1 MNAFEERLN
10 LEEKIKLL
18 YTMLLSRHFEEKVNE
33 LFMQGKIHGTTHLG
47 IGQEANH
54 AGVSAALKPD
64 DWILTTHRGHGH
76 FIGKGGSVQSMMAE
90 LFGSKEGICYGLG
103 GSMHL
108 ADLEHYN
115 MGSSGV
121 VGGVLP
127 LAVGMGFALKYKEQ
141 SQIVL
146 GMFGDAASNQGMALE
161 SFNLA
166 SVWEVPVL
174 FYCENN
180 MYGMSAPADK
190 FVGGN
195 NIPLRAESFGIKSK
209 AVDGNNV
216 IEVYNAVYEA
226 AEYVRKNQ
234 KPFLIESKTY
244 RWMGHSKSDIRSYR
258 TTEEEVFWKNKCP
271 IDSYKAYLKER
282 DFITDDQI
290 VALEKQSESEVEEAV
305 SVCIQQ
311 DALSFEEMLDY
322 VYCTDAGGYSS

>member
-10 LEEKIKLL
+10 LEEKNNLL
-18 YTMLLSRHFEEKVNE
+18 YIMLLSRHFEEKVNE

-54 AGVSAALKPD
+54 AGVSSALKSN

-76 FIGKGGSVQSMMAE
+76 YIGKGGSVSSMMAE
-90 LFGSKEGICYGLG
+90 LFGSKDGICDGLG

-108 ADLEHYN
+108 ADLQNFN

-127 LAVGMGFALKYKEQ
+127 LAVGMGFALKYKKQ

-166 SVWEVPVL
+166 SVWEVPVI

-195 NIPLRAESFGIKSK
+195 NIPLRAKSFGIKSK
-209 AVDGNNV
+209 SVDGNN
-216 IEVYNAVYEA
+216 IIDVYNAVYEA
-226 AEYVRKNQ
+226 ADYVRKNQ

-244 RWMGHSKSDIRSYR
+244 RWMGHSKSDVKSYR
-258 TTEEEVFWKNKCP
+258 TDEEEVFWKNKCP
-271 IDSYKAYLKER
+271 IDSYKAYLKEN
-282 DFITDDQI
+282 DFITEDQI
-290 VALEKQSESEVEEAV
+290 AALEKTVPKRSGRS
-305 SVCIQQ
+305 
-311 DALSFEEMLDY
+311 
-322 VYCTDAGGYSS
+322 G

>member
-1 MNAFEERLN
+1 MNAFEEQLN

-18 YTMLLSRHFEEKVNE
+18 YIMLLSRYFEEKVNE

-54 AGVSAALKPD
+54 AGVSAALRSD

-76 FIGKGGSVQSMMAE
+76 YLGKGGSARSMMAE
-90 LFGSKEGICYGLG
+90 LFGSKDGICCGLG

-108 ADLEHYN
+108 TDIQHHN

-127 LAVGMGFALKYKEQ
+127 LAVGMGFALKYKKQ

-209 AVDGNNV
+209 VVDGNNV
-216 IEVYNAVYEA
+216 MDVYNAVYEA
-226 AEYVRKNQ
+226 AEYIRKNH

-244 RWMGHSKSDIRSYR
+244 RWMGHSKSDVRSYR
-258 TTEEEVFWKNKCP
+258 TAEEEVFWKNKCP
-271 IDSYKAYLKER
+271 IDSYKSYLIEN
-282 DFITDDQI
+282 DLITEDQI
-290 VALEKQSESEVEEAV
+290 TALEKRSSDEVEEAV
-305 SVCIQQ
+305 GACIRQ

-322 VYCTDAGGYSS
+322 VYCTNAGGYSS

>member
-18 YTMLLSRHFEEKVNE
+18 YIMLLSRRFEEKVNE

-54 AGVSAALKPD
+54 AGVSAALKSD

-76 FIGKGGSVQSMMAE
+76 YIGKGGSVHSMMAE
-90 LFGSKEGICYGLG
+90 LFGSKDGICYGLG

-108 ADLEHYN
+108 ADLQNYN

-127 LAVGMGFALKYKEQ
+127 LAVGMAFALKYKKK

-166 SVWEVPVL
+166 SVWEVPVI

-195 NIPLRAESFGIKSK
+195 NIPLRAESFGIQSK
-209 AVDGNNV
+209 VIDGNNV
-216 IEVYNAVYEA
+216 MDVYNSVNEA

-244 RWMGHSKSDIRSYR
+244 RWMGHSKSDVRSYR
-258 TTEEEVFWKNKCP
+258 TAEEEVFWKNKCP
-271 IDSYKAYLKER
+271 IDSYTLYLK
-282 DFITDDQI
+282 DNNLITEGQI
-290 VALEKQSESEVEEAV
+290 ETLEKQALGEVEEAV
-305 SVCIQQ
+305 ETCMQQ
-311 DALSFEEMLDY
+311 NALSFKEMLDY
-322 VYCTDAGGYSS
+322 VYCTNSGGLLS

>member
-54 AGVSAALKPD
+54 AGVSAALKSD

-76 FIGKGGSVQSMMAE
+76 YIGKGGSVQSMMAE

-127 LAVGMGFALKYKEQ
+127 LAVGMGFALKYKQQ

-195 NIPLRAESFGIKSK
+195 NIPLRAESFGIKSNV
-209 AVDGNNV
+209 VDGNNV

-244 RWMGHSKSDIRSYR
+244 RWMGHSKSDVRSYR

-271 IDSYKAYLKER
+271 IDSYKVYLKEN
-282 DFITDDQI
+282 DFVTEDQI
-290 VALEKQSESEVEEAV
+290 ATLEKRSLDEVEEAV
-305 SVCIQQ
+305 GACIQN
-311 DALSFEEMLDY
+311 DAISFEEMLGY
-322 VYCTDAGGYSS
+322 VYCTDAGGYLS